1 MKKAISCI
9 LALCLALVL
18 AAPAAASQETKTVS
32 ITYRGI
38 SLTLD
43 GQPIVPVDAEGRSVE
58 PFILDGTTYLP
69 VRGVANAL
77 NLDVAWDG
85 TTNTVTLTSG
95 GSSVA
100 PVEAAKATQGTVSAV
115 ITYRDITIILD
126 GISLSPTDAA
136 GNPVEPFILDGTTYL
151 PVRAIS
157 EALDLTVAWDSV
169 TNTVILTSEGNT
181 PVTPPAE
188 ETASGSTAQAP
199 GDSIDSTSGGS
210 SGQENTTPGHTTGIY
225 VGSIESDKFHY
236 PDCRFAEK
244 ILPENDIWFATRE
257 EALNYGYSPCG
268 VCKP

>member
-77 NLDVAWDG
+77 SLDVAWDG

-100 PVEAAKATQGTVSAV
+100 PVEAAKATQSTISAS
-115 ITYRDITIILD
+115 ITYRDIAIILD

-157 EALDLTVAWDSV
+157 EALALTVTWDSA

-181 PVTPPAE
+181 PITPPAE
-188 ETASGSTAQAP
+188 ETP
-199 GDSIDSTSGGS
+199 GDSTDSTSGGS
-210 SGQENTTPGHTTGIY
+210 SSQENSTPGHTTGTY
-225 VGSIESDKFHY
+225 VGSMESDKFHY

-244 ILPENDIWFATRE
+244 ILPENEIWFATRE

>member
-1 MKKAISCI
+1 MKKTISCI

-18 AAPAAASQETKTVS
+18 AVPAAASQGTKTVS

-43 GQPIVPVDAEGRSVE
+43 GQPIVPVDADGRSVE
-58 PFILDGTTYLP
+58 PFLLDGTTYLP

-100 PVEAAKATQGTVSAV
+100 PVEDAKATHTTVSVA
-115 ITYRDITIILD
+115 IAYRDITIVLD
-126 GISLSPTDAA
+126 GAALSPADAA
-136 GNPVEPFILDGTTYL
+136 GNPVEPFLLDGTTYL

-157 EALDLTVAWDSV
+157 EALDLTVTWDGT
-169 TNTVILTSEGNT
+169 TNTVILTSEGYT
-181 PVTPPAE
+181 PVTPPA
-188 ETASGSTAQAP
+188 ADNAGGSTAQTP
-199 GDSIDSTSGGS
+199 GDNAGTSSGGS
-210 SGQENTTPGHTTGIY
+210 SGQENNTPGHTTGIY

-236 PDCRFAEK
+236 PSCRFAEK
-244 ILPENDIWFATRE
+244 ILPENEIWFVSRE
-257 EALNYGYSPCG
+257 DAYAHGYSPCG